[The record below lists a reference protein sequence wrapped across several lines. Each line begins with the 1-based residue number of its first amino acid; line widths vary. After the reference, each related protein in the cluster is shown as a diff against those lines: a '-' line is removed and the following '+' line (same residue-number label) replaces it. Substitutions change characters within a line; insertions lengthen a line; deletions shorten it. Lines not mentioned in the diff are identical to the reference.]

1 MQAALVAY
9 VTPATVD
16 EAVLRAVAHSK
27 LPHYMVPSAFVRL
40 DSLPRLPNGKV
51 GPRAADRMSL
61 GHIAVSSTSQIV
73 NQRGPMPAWQVDR
86 GTLPRADGAAL
97 NAEPYI
103 APSNP
108 TEEAVQ
114 AAWHSVLTA
123 VHHPISVTANFFTV
137 RHSIDHCMI
146 TNCDIIAQ

>member
-61 GHIAVSSTSQIV
+61 GHIAVSSDRQ
-73 NQRGPMPAWQVDR
+73 PAWSYACLSGGPQDAASCRWR
-86 GTLPRADGAAL
+86 GTGYRAIHSSQQSNRGGRAGSMALRADIG
-97 NAEPYI
+97 P
-103 APSNP
+103 PP
-108 TEEAVQ
+108 DQ
-114 AAWHSVLTA
+114 CHSKLLCGQ
-123 VHHPISVTANFFTV
+123 FFFSSDTCQN
-137 RHSIDHCMI
+137 DGWQ
-146 TNCDIIAQ
+146 TT